1 MLPREV
7 PLGLLQPFGGTSRV
21 LSQPLE
27 VGCTLARVRYVYS
40 SETLCSGLLS
50 GRFRWILLRV
60 IQLYLKQLPKPPA
73 IPSRA
78 LFQAPLP

>member
-27 VGCTLARVRYVYS
+27 VGCTLACVRYVYS
-40 SETLCSGLLS
+40 SEPY
-50 GRFRWILLRV
+50 V
-60 IQLYLKQLPKPPA
+60 PA
-73 IPSRA
+73 C
-78 LFQAPLP
+78 FQNISDGYFFA